1 MEDLLKCDICNN
13 KFNLDNRKPL
23 TAKCGHTYCKHC
35 ILSNKGENNN
45 NACPTCNIPYV
56 LSIESCISNLKLEEI
71 IKFVFHL
78 ESPTQVNKKIIYVKP
93 DLKRNKSPSVR
104 SNYFTKDNVYR
115 GIRSNTA
122 NKYSTEFRFSH
133 IGFFGNTNTH
143 MNVKLNKIDIDEE
156 KNCGHSSRYI
166 I

>member
-71 IKFVFHL
+71 ISFISVIGSNSFIAGML
-78 ESPTQVNKKIIYVKP
+78 LFIISF
-93 DLKRNKSPSVR
+93 L
-104 SNYFTKDNVYR
+104 
-115 GIRSNTA
+115 
-122 NKYSTEFRFSH
+122 
-133 IGFFGNTNTH
+133 
-143 MNVKLNKIDIDEE
+143 
-156 KNCGHSSRYI
+156 
-166 I
+166 